1 MTHFSPFI
9 IQSKLNACVLT
20 DSKPCVQ
27 AIDKLA
33 RGEFSANPRITSF
46 LSTISRYQVS
56 VRHLNGSAN
65 VPSDLASRNA
75 PECDAPRCQ
84 ICSFIVQTEDSVVRS
99 VHEVIDNMQ
108 RLPFTTRSSWL
119 DIQSECDDLR
129 RVHAHLKQGTRPSK
143 KLTNIKDVKRYLSVA
158 TIAKDGLL
166 VVPRNDPLSPTRE
179 LIIVPRSVVHGLVTA
194 LHLKL
199 DHPSKH
205 QLQMVMKRHFYALD
219 MINIIE
225 SATDSCHVC
234 SLLKKFPE
242 TLVTQSSEDPPD
254 VIGMSFAA
262 DVLKQNR
269 QLILVLR
276 ESVSSYTAA
285 SLIDNEKQETLRDAL
300 ARLCLEL
307 HPIDGPS
314 AVIRTDPAPGFVAL
328 KNDPV
333 LQRLNISID
342 IGRVKNVNKNPVA
355 ERAISELLDEVLS
368 LI

>member
-1 MTHFSPFI
+1 M
-9 IQSKLNACVLT
+9 
-20 DSKPCVQ
+20 
-27 AIDKLA
+27 
-33 RGEFSANPRITSF
+33 
-46 LSTISRYQVS
+46 
-56 VRHLNGSAN
+56 
-65 VPSDLASRNA
+65 
-75 PECDAPRCQ
+75 
-84 ICSFIVQTEDSVVRS
+84 
-99 VHEVIDNMQ
+99 
-108 RLPFTTRSSWL
+108 
-119 DIQSECDDLR
+119 
-129 RVHAHLKQGTRPSK
+129 KQGTRPSK

-158 TIAKDGLL
+158 TIVKDGLL

-179 LIIVPRSVVHGLVTA
+179 LIIVPRSVAHGLVTA

-219 MINIIE
+219 RTNIIE

-234 SLLKKFPE
+234 SSLKKFPE
-242 TLVTQSSEDPPD
+242 SLVTQSSEDPPD

-262 DVLKQNR
+262 DVLKQNC

-328 KNDPV
+328 TNDPV

-355 ERAISELLDEVLS
+355 EKAISELLDELLRQQPGGGPVSHLELATAVARLNSHIRYPGVSAHKMWTQRSLRMSSCLYQIVRSLPNNIRTVFRITPSVLLQNIRIIKS
-368 LI
+368 CHQTSWWLEI